1 MQATP
6 RVKLGNLAQILP
18 WPYLVCGRDGVIR
31 HASKFFAR
39 LIGEAAAELPGKPL
53 AKWFAADEGN
63 GGLAHLLGHVTPGH
77 AWHGRLSYLSGGD
90 RLAVEVVIEQD
101 PDDAK
106 VLWVLALE
114 NPIINE
120 QMVMSARSELRLLQI
135 LMDHTID
142 YVFFLDLEGRFVV
155 TNAAF
160 QNALRVAFPGQ
171 EIGRYLREFV
181 EEQTAKEFAE
191 TSALVL
197 ASGKPLLN
205 HVSLFR
211 YKNSEGHWVQSNKM
225 PVFDQHRKCIGL
237 VCVSRDITQQ
247 REYEDKLR
255 QAIRQANL
263 ASQAKSDF
271 LANMSHE
278 IRTPINGIIGMTE
291 LCLETELSTEQKSY
305 LQSVISCSN
314 ILLSLIN
321 DVLDFSK
328 IEAGQLQLENIAFNL
343 LHVLEETVG
352 QFSFQ
357 TLEKGLEL
365 LVDFD
370 PAMPQLVR
378 GDPTRLKQ
386 ILYNLLSNA
395 IKFTDEGEVVVRVH
409 PLEAKPSDPPGG
421 IRLGLTVADT
431 GIGIPANRLD
441 VIFQSFTQADT
452 STTRKYGGTGL
463 GLAICKKLSELMGGT
478 ITVESKVRKGTT
490 FEVELPFGVPARQP
504 VSVPTQ
510 LARLKELRV
519 LIIDDNQTNR
529 EILTRLCAQWGFVS
543 GAASGGLEGLEV
555 LEAAAR
561 KKQPYQLVL
570 LDQHMPELNGL
581 DVAALLLNR
590 PSLAGVKII
599 LLSSSLNLAESSRAT
614 ALGVA
619 RSLTKP
625 IKQKY
630 LLDLILEEFGPDA
643 QDRGR
648 VQAITTQATPAS
660 ESAGEPAAPG
670 AITPLRVLLVEDNP
684 INQEV
689 CLKRL
694 GKLGHMVTIANNGAE
709 AVEAY
714 RKGEFDLVL
723 MDVQMP
729 VMDGFEATQRIRD
742 IERTRDRYTPIIAM
756 TARAMKGDEEHCLR
770 VGMDSYMAKPFR
782 AAKLTEILQAIKP
795 NLPAGHEPPE
805 TGPVNPP
812 EEKPFN
818 LRATLTGLDEE
829 DSDDLLLAADVYV
842 RHFISE
848 IAGLE
853 EAWHSGSLDELYKR
867 AHRVKGGVGTLRA
880 KRAMYLAQ
888 EIEGAAKREDKEG
901 AGKLVGELV
910 AELRH
915 IGADIRDLR
924 GQPD

>member
-6 RVKLGNLAQILP
+6 RVKLGNLSRILP
-18 WPYLVCGRDGVIR
+18 WPYLTCGRDGVIR
-31 HASKFFAR
+31 LASRYWGR
-39 LIGEAAAELPGKPL
+39 LIGVEAGALTGRPL
-53 AKWFAADEGN
+53 SKWFTADEGN
-63 GGLAHLLGHVTPGH
+63 GGLAHLLANVAPGK
-77 AWHGRLSYLSGGD
+77 AWHGRLSYQAGGD

-101 PDDAK
+101 PDQAK
-106 VLWVLALE
+106 LLWVLALE

-160 QNALRVAFPGQ
+160 QNALRVSFPGQ
-171 EIGRYLREFV
+171 EIGRYFREFV

-211 YKNSEGHWVQSNKM
+211 YKNGEGHWVQSNKM

-291 LCLETELSTEQKSY
+291 LCLETELSAEQKSY

-328 IEAGQLQLENIAFNL
+328 IEAGQLQLESIAFNL
-343 LHVLEETVG
+343 LHCLEETVG

-370 PAMPQLVR
+370 PATPQLVR
-378 GDPTRLKQ
+378 GDPTRFKQ

-395 IKFTDEGEVVVRVH
+395 IKFTDEGEVLVRVH
-409 PLEAKPSDPPGG
+409 PLEAKPGEAPGG
-421 IRLGLTVADT
+421 MRLGLVVSDT
-431 GIGIPANRLD
+431 GIGIPANRLE

-463 GLAICKKLSELMGGT
+463 GLAICKKLAELMGGS
-478 ITVESKVRKGTT
+478 IRVESKVRKGTT

-504 VSVPTQ
+504 VSIPARM
-510 LARLKELRV
+510 ARLKDLRV

-529 EILTRLCAQWGFVS
+529 DILVRLCTQWGVFS
-543 GAASGGLEGLEV
+543 AAASSGLEGLEM
-555 LEAAAR
+555 LETAAR
-561 KKQPYQLVL
+561 KKQPFQLVL

-590 PSLAGVKII
+590 PTLAGIKII
-599 LLSSSLNLAESSRAT
+599 LLSSSLNLTESSRAT

-630 LLDLILEEFGPDA
+630 LLDLILEEFGPEA
-643 QDRGR
+643 PGR
-648 VQAITTQATPAS
+648 VPVSAIPPPKPA
-660 ESAGEPAAPG
+660 EGTGEPTPPG
-670 AITPLRVLLVEDNP
+670 SITPLRVLLVEDNP

-714 RKGEFDLVL
+714 RKSEFDLVL

-782 AAKLTEILQAIKP
+782 AAKLTEILQA
-795 NLPAGHEPPE
+795 
-805 TGPVNPP
+805 
-812 EEKPFN
+812 
-818 LRATLTGLDEE
+818 
-829 DSDDLLLAADVYV
+829 
-842 RHFISE
+842 
-848 IAGLE
+848 
-853 EAWHSGSLDELYKR
+853 
-867 AHRVKGGVGTLRA
+867 
-880 KRAMYLAQ
+880 
-888 EIEGAAKREDKEG
+888 
-901 AGKLVGELV
+901 
-910 AELRH
+910 
-915 IGADIRDLR
+915 
-924 GQPD
+924 

>member
-1 MQATP
+1 
-6 RVKLGNLAQILP
+6 
-18 WPYLVCGRDGVIR
+18 VIR
-31 HASKFFAR
+31 HASKYWAR
-39 LIGEAAAELPGKPL
+39 LLGVTVKALEGKAL
-53 AKWFAADEGN
+53 GKWFVADEGN
-63 GGLAHLLGHVTPGH
+63 GGLPHMMAGVKPGH
-77 AWHGRLSYLSGGD
+77 AWHGRLSYQSGGD
-90 RLAVEVVIEQD
+90 KLAIEVVIEQD
-101 PDDAK
+101 PDEARM
-106 VLWVLALE
+106 LWVMALE

-211 YKNSEGHWVQSNKM
+211 YNSGEGHWVQSNKM

-291 LCLETELSTEQKSY
+291 LCLETTLTTEQKSY

-343 LHVLEETVG
+343 LHCLEETVS

-370 PAMPQLVR
+370 PSTPQLVR
-378 GDPTRLKQ
+378 GDPTRFKQ

-395 IKFTDEGEVVVRVH
+395 IKFTDEGEVLVRIH
-409 PLEAKPSDPPGG
+409 PAEPKPGAATNTM
-421 IRLGLTVADT
+421 RLALTVADT
-431 GIGIPANRLD
+431 GIGIPANRLE

-463 GLAICKKLSELMGGT
+463 GLAICKKLAELMGGA
-478 ITVESKVRKGTT
+478 IRVESKVRKGTT
-490 FEVELPFGVPARQP
+490 FEVELPFEVPARQP
-504 VSVPTQ
+504 MSVPTR
-510 LARLKELRV
+510 LARLKDLRV
-519 LIIDDNQTNR
+519 LIIDDNHTNR
-529 EILTRLCAQWGFVS
+529 DILTRLCAQWGFVS
-543 GAASGGLEGLEV
+543 AAASGGLEGLEI

-561 KKQPYQLVL
+561 KKQPFQLVL

-590 PSLAGVKII
+590 PSLVGVKII
-599 LLSSSLNLAESSRAT
+599 LLSSSLNLAESNRAT

-630 LLDLILEEFGPDA
+630 LLDLVLEEFGPEA
-643 QDRGR
+643 PSRA
-648 VQAITTQATPAS
+648 AIQPILPPAS
-660 ESAGEPAAPG
+660 PDGADELAPPG
-670 AITPLRVLLVEDNP
+670 SITPLRVLLVEDNP

-694 GKLGHMVTIANNGAE
+694 GKMGHVVTIANNGAE

-714 RKGEFDLVL
+714 RKHEFDLVL

-742 IERTRDRYTPIIAM
+742 IERTRDKYTPIVAM

-782 AAKLTEILQAIKP
+782 AAKLAEILQVIQP
-795 NLPAGHEPPE
+795 NLPVSA
-805 TGPVNPP
+805 GPVDSQPP
-812 EEKPFN
+812 FPPKEKPFN
-818 LRATLTGLDEE
+818 LRATLALLDEE

-842 RHFISE
+842 RHCEAE
-848 IAGLE
+848 ITGLE
-853 EAWHSGSLDELYKR
+853 EAWKSGSLEELYQR

-880 KRAMYLAQ
+880 RRAMHLSQ
-888 EIEGAAKREDKEG
+888 EIEAAARRGDKEG
-901 AGKLVGELV
+901 AGKLVGDLT

-915 IGADIRDLR
+915 IGEVIRDLR
-924 GQPD
+924 GSPD